1 MVEEPADGDHTLHV
15 ADGMTGRRR
24 KKKARRR
31 NVQVSLD
38 PQHVFERPTAPVVR
52 DVEIGQT
59 ITVGELASR
68 MAVKGAEV
76 IKSLMKMGM
85 MVTINQA
92 LDQDTAILVVE
103 EMGHSAKALKETAIE
118 DKLIESVEEASG
130 DVEQLPRA
138 PVVTIMGHVD
148 HGKTSL
154 LDYIRRTRVAA
165 GEAGGIT
172 QHIGAYNVQ
181 TPNGKIT
188 FLDTP
193 GHAAFTAMRARGAR
207 VTDIVVLVVAADDGV
222 MPQTIEAIQ
231 HAKAAEVP
239 IVVAINKIDK
249 YGADPTRVRNEL
261 VKQELIPEEYG
272 GETMFVNVSA
282 QTGEGVDKLLDA
294 LLLQAE
300 VLELR
305 APDTGPASGVVLEAS
320 LERGRGA
327 VATVLIN
334 KGKLQIGDILLA
346 GQEYGRIR
354 AMFDETGAQI
364 PFAGPSTPVVVL
376 GLSGTPMSGDDVQ
389 VVADDRQARDV
400 AQFRQSRERDTKL
413 AHQQAT
419 KLENVFSQMAAGG
432 VPRITLVIKADVHGS
447 AEALKDALEKISTD
461 DVKVFVVGVGR
472 RRHHG
477 IGRAA
482 RRDVEGDHPGFQ
494 RASRRGRARRDQGE
508 RCRHPLLQHHL
519 RGHRR
524 HQSGG
529 ERAARARGSRADRGP
544 RRGPRGVPI
553 AEVRPSR
560 RLHGRRRL
568 RTAQQPDSR
577 IARQR
582 GDLRR
587 GARVLAALQG
597 RRKRGARGHGMRHRR
612 A

>member
-1 MVEEPADGDHTLHV
+1 M
-15 ADGMTGRRR
+15 
-24 KKKARRR
+24 
-31 NVQVSLD
+31 
-38 PQHVFERPTAPVVR
+38 VR

-59 ITVGELASR
+59 ITVSELASR

-76 IKSLMKMGM
+76 IKTLMKMGM
-85 MVTINQA
+85 MVTINQV
-92 LDQDTAILVVE
+92 LDQDTATLVVE

-130 DVEQLPRA
+130 AVEQLPRA

-154 LDYIRRTRVAA
+154 LDYIRRTKVAA

-181 TPNGKIT
+181 TPKGKIT

-222 MPQTIEAIQ
+222 MPQTIEAIA

-249 YGADPTRVRNEL
+249 YGADATRVRNEL
-261 VKQELIPEEYG
+261 VKHELIPEEYG

-305 APDTGPASGVVLEAS
+305 APDTGPASGVVLESS

-327 VATVLIN
+327 VATVLIH

-346 GQEYGRIR
+346 GHEYGRIR
-354 AMFDETGAQI
+354 AMFDETGAQV

-376 GLSGTPMSGDDVQ
+376 GLSGTPVSGDDVQ

-413 AHQQAT
+413 AQQQAS
-419 KLENVFSQMAAGG
+419 KLENVFTQMAAGG
-432 VPRITLVIKADVHGS
+432 I
-447 AEALKDALEKISTD
+447 
-461 DVKVFVVGVGR
+461 
-472 RRHHG
+472 
-477 IGRAA
+477 
-482 RRDVEGDHPGFQ
+482 
-494 RASRRGRARRDQGE
+494 RGL
-508 RCRHPLLQHHL
+508 RC
-519 RGHRR
+519 
-524 HQSGG
+524 
-529 ERAARARGSRADRGP
+529 
-544 RRGPRGVPI
+544 
-553 AEVRPSR
+553 
-560 RLHGRRRL
+560 
-568 RTAQQPDSR
+568 
-577 IARQR
+577 
-582 GDLRR
+582 
-587 GARVLAALQG
+587 
-597 RRKRGARGHGMRHRR
+597 
-612 A
+612 